1 MAINIQE
8 ILHPSD
14 SNQIKWEKVNYNF
27 DQILAN
33 GGGPTGQKGAEGVQ
47 GSVGQTGQKGQKG
60 DIGPQGETGATTSR
74 WKVIPINANGGNVNE
89 YVILKPKISND
100 NYPPVIFL
108 GDDEFDE
115 VNGLDGRINLKSTLT
130 LGKWA
135 TSGMINSP
143 EYLTYWHGKRGNS
156 TNDIHI
162 VFSSSE
168 QTDGDTDWTRFEL
181 SKGLGVVSSEA
192 VEYFVNLDKFTF
204 NSSVSFSDS
213 ADNIFRLPA
222 TSVVE
227 QYLKGGELR
236 YFGDTFWGAVKDS
249 NGNVQWKTFCMSP
262 CGQGGG
268 DPVTIDITPS
278 DDLIVNQ
285 YGYSAGNTVEII
297 PGGNLE
303 VDDEGALWNGGV
315 QGCTDPTAQNY
326 DPNATVDDGSCIATI
341 YGCTDPTALNYYAG
355 ADEDDGSCVYATTTL
370 ANRTITFAS
379 WPNTPVSYT
388 GGSGTVAY
396 QTGPIPGLTIINT
409 SDVIVPSWV
418 TVTSTFDDDT
428 LDTELTFTVA
438 TNAAG
443 LRTGT
448 ITIKHP
454 EDNSVTDVISITQSA
469 NPSYGAGCTDSQ
481 ADNYDPNATSDD
493 GSCTY
498 CANFTKTNMT
508 ETNPTTY
515 GGSNG
520 TFSMSATGG
529 SANYQ
534 LTIFTNEGVPA
545 NPTALSAGTYTAT
558 IEDMSHGCQDTHT
571 FTLTNPVTTP
581 ATTTSTTTATPT
593 YTTTWTA
600 SESVSSATVHVTDS
614 PGSAVD
620 NTDTR
625 IATAGTNVSRTFY
638 MKPTSGYQFTSTS
651 QVNVSVS
658 QGSASVDSI
667 TSNGSIKINV
677 THTTN
682 TSNNAVAVTITG
694 GAVSSAPVY
703 TAISAN
709 PSGTVNEGQ
718 QVTVSV
724 TSDNIPNGTRVW
736 VNMNLGQV
744 TQSDVTSGW
753 SSGAGSGD
761 SPSNSSWGNWVTMNG
776 NTGSHTITLKNDN
789 SLEGTETL
797 VFSLLSYDEANNAT
811 GSLQTSVDVLDTS
824 YPATYTVTFIN
835 GNYNQYSTCQLTSNT
850 KTAVYPAP
858 SVGKATFTTVWNAI
872 SADPDYAGSAG
883 VWFKIV
889 SSTEPGFLH
898 GDGTAN
904 HSAPITSQPCSGVTT
919 TTTTTGSGT
928 GSGCGVYYLGNTNY
942 MYPVSL
948 QGNYGC
954 GGSYISINVTGASYQ
969 TSGNVF
975 CSDQPQAVLNA
986 AINNGLGN
994 GFVTTG
1000 TGTGC
1005 APGGSYPGAPS

>member
-74 WKVIPINANGGNVNE
+74 WKVIPINQSGNNVNE

-100 NYPPVIFL
+100 NYHPMIFL
-108 GDDEFDE
+108 GDQEFDE

-135 TSGMINSP
+135 TSGNITSS

-181 SKGLGVVSSEA
+181 SKGLGVDSSEA

-213 ADNIFRLPA
+213 ADSVFRLPA
-222 TSVVE
+222 TNIID
-227 QYLKGGELR
+227 LKGGELR
-236 YFGDTFWGAVKDS
+236 YYGDAFWGAVKDS
-249 NGNVQWKTFCMSP
+249 NGNVEWKSFCMAP

-278 DDLIVNQ
+278 DDLVVNQ

-341 YGCTDPTALNYYAG
+341 YGCTDPAALNYYAG
-355 ADEDDGSCVYATTTL
+355 ADVDDGSCYYATTTL

-379 WPNTPVSYT
+379 WVNTPVSYT

-396 QTGPIPGLTIINT
+396 QTGPVPGLTIINT

-428 LDTELTFTVA
+428 FDTELTFTVA
-438 TNAAG
+438 NNTTG
-443 LRTGT
+443 LRAGT

-454 EDNSVTDVISITQSA
+454 EDNSVTDSITITQSA
-469 NPSYGAGCTDSQ
+469 NPSYGAGCIDPQ
-481 ADNYDPNATSDD
+481 ADNYDPNATVDD

-508 ETNPTTY
+508 ETNPSTY

-534 LTIFTNEGVPA
+534 LTVFTNEGIPA
-545 NPTALSAGTYTAT
+545 NPNALSAGTYNAT
-558 IEDMSHGCQDTHT
+558 IEDVTHGCQDTHT
-571 FTLTNPVTTP
+571 FTLTDPTTTP
-581 ATTTSTTTATPT
+581 ATTTTTATPT

-600 SESVSSATVHVTDS
+600 SESVSNATVHVTDS
-614 PGSAVD
+614 PGSPVD

-625 IATAGTNVSRTFY
+625 IATAGTGVSRTFY
-638 MKPTSGYQFTSTS
+638 MKPQVGYQFTSTS

-694 GAVSSAPVY
+694 AAVSSAPVY
-703 TAISAN
+703 TAISAS

-724 TSDNIPNGTRVW
+724 TSDNVPSGTRVW

-744 TQSDVTSGW
+744 NQLDVTSGW
-753 SSGAGSGD
+753 SSGAGAGD

-797 VFSLLSYDEANNAT
+797 TFSLLSYDEANNAT

-824 YPATYTVTFIN
+824 YPTTYTVTFIN

-858 SVGKATFTTVWNAI
+858 SVGKATFATVWNAI
-872 SADPDYAGSAG
+872 SADSDYAGSAG
-883 VWFKIV
+883 VWCKIV

-898 GDGTAN
+898 GDGTFN
-904 HSAPITSQPCSGVTT
+904 HSAPITSQPCSLVTT
-919 TTTTTGSGT
+919 TAATTTGSGS
-928 GSGCGVYYLGNTNY
+928 GSGCAVYYLGNTNSF
-942 MYPVSL
+942 YPVSL
-948 QGNYGC
+948 SGNFGC
-954 GGSYISINVTGASYQ
+954 GGSYISVNSTGSSYQ
-969 TSGNVF
+969 TGANVF
-975 CSDQPQAVLNA
+975 CSDQPAQALQMN
-986 AINNGLGN
+986 INQGLGN
-994 GFVTTG
+994 GFIGIG

-1005 APGGSYPGAPS
+1005 APGGGNQGAP